1 MNDQLENKS
10 RTQGIFWQNWKQLAV
25 KAEIQVMIF
34 LIILV
39 LTGAMYNIVRA
50 KEPNFSICPLCE
62 EPTNYKDEP
71 RISTY
76 TF

>member
-1 MNDQLENKS
+1 
-10 RTQGIFWQNWKQLAV
+10 
-25 KAEIQVMIF
+25 MIF

-39 LTGAMYNIVRA
+39 LTGAMYNIVKA

-62 EPTNYKDEP
+62 EPTNYKEQDEP